1 MLSREERQRNRR
13 IENRINNPE
22 FRQKWELYC
31 KEYDMDQ
38 YERREF
44 ISWLEKGHSIKN
56 HYHPRFLPDTGKLS
70 FIEGYRLDRTIKRL
84 LREKGWV
91 PRKVESNKEL
101 RINVRSSFVI
111 SRYRSLQDL
120 SIMPKVVL
128 IISR

>member
-56 HYHPRFLPDTGKLS
+56 HYHPRYLPDTGKLS

-84 LREKGWV
+84 RKALLHRGISSGQDDKAAAAREGV
-91 PRKVESNKEL
+91 GFSGR
-101 RINVRSSFVI
+101 
-111 SRYRSLQDL
+111 L
-120 SIMPKVVL
+120 SPGLCDI
-128 IISR
+128 

>member
-13 IENRINNPE
+13 IVNRINNPE

-84 LREKGWV
+84 LREKGWDFQV
-91 PRKVESNKEL
+91 DYLRDYVTFDNEDHLEELLKEL
-101 RINVRSSFVI
+101 NPSWIRRPWDNE
-111 SRYRSLQDL
+111 
-120 SIMPKVVL
+120 
-128 IISR
+128 